1 MTAYRSIGKVIEGGV
16 ISPSSYRVYACLTC
30 LYFYCFTE
38 DCFLGKLLT
47 NILAKNLL
55 ERLCMADRL
64 FVLILLDNGN

>member
-16 ISPSSYRVYACLTC
+16 SPSSYRVYAC